1 MGGGTKVIGD
11 IDLKKYTVF
20 IWILL
25 SLSALFAQ
33 DNNNQKTTRTVE
45 WFHNL
50 PEIEGP
56 FSISIDGN
64 IYTFRIEDENKDF
77 PITSYEWETSGIAI
91 AGANESTFSFEAP
104 RKKSYSVR
112 CIFSNEYGETSL
124 SATVSGGEDS

>member
-1 MGGGTKVIGD
+1 M
-11 IDLKKYTVF
+11 KKYTVF

-45 WFHNL
+45 WFQNL

-91 AGANESTFSFEAP
+91 TGANGSTFSFAAP
-104 RKKSYSVR
+104 RKRTYSVR
-112 CIFSNEYGETSL
+112 CVFSNGYGVTSL
-124 SATVSGGEDS
+124 SATVSGGKEN